1 MPLPLIPI
9 GIAALL
15 PVIFAALR
23 IFLLANIVGFIMRAI
38 AAFGISYFVM
48 QPFTDTL
55 LDYLAGNFDGMPDVV
70 IEWIGFFNFDKYLNL
85 ILSAQSVVWTANFI
99 LKKQGN

>member
-1 MPLPLIPI
+1 MPVFL
-9 GIAALL
+9 AALL

-23 IFLLANIVGFIMRAI
+23 IFMIANIVGFVMRLV

-55 LDYLAGNFDGMPDVV
+55 MEYLAGNFDGMPDVV

-85 ILSAQSVVWTANFI
+85 ILSAQSLVWTANFI